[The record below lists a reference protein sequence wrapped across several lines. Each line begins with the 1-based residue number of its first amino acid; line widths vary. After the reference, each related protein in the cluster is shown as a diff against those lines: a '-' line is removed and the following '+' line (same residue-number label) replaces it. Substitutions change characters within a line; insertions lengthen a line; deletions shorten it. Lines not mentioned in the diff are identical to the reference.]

1 MRRVGRHSAR
11 GPRPRDGRSGGSG
24 TGEPGPPPAAP
35 GGYGETFPQAA
46 VAPATGEGAPRGAPA
61 SADTPAHG
69 VPYVDGTPAHG
80 IGDGTPARGVPRVGA
95 PRPQRPGQP
104 AATPPHEGA
113 PVGGGPG
120 GHPEQ
125 REAGGGWG
133 ALGGSARRRAG
144 RGPDGRG
151 AAGRGAGGRSA
162 AGADPAGAGRAPGR
176 GGIPGPRREYLEAF
190 DGPGAGEAGDTG
202 AARRRRGPAA
212 AVPSARQAVPPA
224 GGDQEAGAPARAR
237 DDEAE
242 GKEPREPA
250 AGGSA
255 GGGDDTGRPDR
266 GRAGR
271 AAPPAG
277 GRGRTFTGIAAAA
290 VTTVL
295 AVVVAGQV
303 TADSQDSDATQ
314 PSGATERAES
324 GEASRSDGRPT
335 PAPPPPPPSYEE
347 KLATKY
353 PLDPKLKGPGKFTTV
368 PGRDKAPG
376 RGEVVRY
383 RVDVEGE
390 LPLDAEL
397 FAKAVHKTLND
408 ERSWGRG
415 GQRTFERVSSGSARF
430 VISLA
435 SPGTTAT
442 WCAKSGLDITQ
453 DNVSCDSAATER
465 IMINAYRWA
474 QGAKTFR
481 DDQTTIYRQMLINHE
496 VGHRLGRDHEG
507 CPSDGALAPV
517 MMQQTKLLRTGDATC
532 RVNAWPYPDGAKDE
546 RGR

>member
-1 MRRVGRHSAR
+1 MGRHSAR
-11 GPRPRDGRSGGSG
+11 GPRPRDGRSGGTG
-24 TGEPGPPPAAP
+24 TGEPGPRPAAP

-46 VAPATGEGAPRGAPA
+46 VAPA
-61 SADTPAHG
+61 DTPAHG
-69 VPYVDGTPAHG
+69 IPFGDGTPAHG
-80 IGDGTPARGVPRVGA
+80 IPFGDGTPARGVPRVGA
-95 PRPQRPGQP
+95 PRPQGPGQS
-104 AATPPHEGA
+104 AATPPHGTPVHEGA

-125 REAGGGWG
+125 REPGGGWG

-144 RGPDGRG
+144 RGADGRG
-151 AAGRGAGGRSA
+151 AAGRGAAGG
-162 AGADPAGAGRAPGR
+162 DPDAGRAPVR

-190 DGPGAGEAGDTG
+190 DGPGGEAGDAG

-212 AVPSARQAVPPA
+212 AVPSARQAAPLA
-224 GGDQEAGAPARAR
+224 GSDREAGAPARER
-237 DDEAE
+237 DDEASA
-242 GKEPREPA
+242 EPA

-255 GGGDDTGRPDR
+255 GGGDDTGRPGR

-303 TADSQDSDATQ
+303 TADSQDSDAAQ

-335 PAPPPPPPSYEE
+335 PAPPPTPPSYEE

-397 FAKAVHKTLND
+397 FAKAVHRTLND

-517 MMQQTKLLRTGDATC
+517 MMQQTKLLHTGDATC
-532 RVNAWPYPDGAKDE
+532 RVNAWPYPDGAKGE

>member
-1 MRRVGRHSAR
+1 MGRHSAR
-11 GPRPRDGRSGGSG
+11 GPRPRDGRSGV
-24 TGEPGPPPAAP
+24 PGPRPAPPGPRPAAP

-46 VAPATGEGAPRGAPA
+46 TAPATGEGAPRVAPA
-61 SADTPAHG
+61 PADTPAHG
-69 VPYVDGTPAHG
+69 VPYA
-80 IGDGTPARGVPRVGA
+80 DGTPARGVPRVGA
-95 PRPQRPGQP
+95 PRSRGP
-104 AATPPHEGA
+104 AEPATTPPHGTPA
-113 PVGGGPG
+113 HDGTATGGGPG

-125 REAGGGWG
+125 REPGGWG
-133 ALGGSARRRAG
+133 ALGGSPRRWVGRGADGRNVAG
-144 RGPDGRG
+144 RG
-151 AAGRGAGGRSA
+151 A
-162 AGADPAGAGRAPGR
+162 AGADPADAGRVPVR
-176 GGIPGPRREYLEAF
+176 GGVPGPRREYLEAF
-190 DGPGAGEAGDTG
+190 DGPNAGEAGDADTG
-202 AARRRRGPAA
+202 RGRRGPAA
-212 AVPSARQAVPPA
+212 GAGVPSAREAVAGTEDRQESGTPAREPA
-224 GGDQEAGAPARAR
+224 G
-237 DDEAE
+237 E
-242 GKEPREPA
+242 GTDPA

-255 GGGDDTGRPDR
+255 SAGDDTGRPGR

-295 AVVVAGQV
+295 AIVVAGQV
-303 TADSQDSDATQ
+303 TADPQDADTAQ
-314 PSGATERAES
+314 PGGATERTGG

-368 PGRDKAPG
+368 PGGDKAPG

-383 RVDVEGE
+383 RVDVESE
-390 LPLDAEL
+390 LPLEAEL

-481 DDQTTIYRQMLINHE
+481 DDQTTVYRQMLINHE

-517 MMQQTKLLRTGDATC
+517 MMQQTKLLHTDDATC
-532 RVNAWPYPDGAKDE
+532 RVNAWPYPDGAKDK